1 MATEIQL
8 AGRSMDSNIFGS
20 QERDTDGA
28 AVTRTTCD
36 ALPAGCARSR
46 SQPPAADDGAQ
57 HRLARPRR
65 GPPVPAVPRGR
76 RGGVA
81 LARAPRPRE
90 RQRHQEG
97 VQDAVHRHDLKA
109 RRTAGSRSPTATAA
123 VAPPAYRAPPPPRP
137 GPSRASAAGSLTT
150 ISVCH
155 VYNRARSRWES
166 PSTTRRANHFPPWI
180 K

>member
-109 RRTAGSRSPTATAA
+109 RRTAYSGLPQSH
-123 VAPPAYRAPPPPRP
+123 
-137 GPSRASAAGSLTT
+137 GDGGGCAAGLSC
-150 ISVCH
+150 SPASS
-155 VYNRARSRWES
+155 ARSISCQCRGK
-166 PSTTRRANHFPPWI
+166 PDDD
-180 K
+180 

>member
-1 MATEIQL
+1 MSTEIQL
-8 AGRSMDSNIFGS
+8 AGRSMGSDIFGS

-28 AVTRTTCD
+28 RAPVTRTTCD
-36 ALPAGCARSR
+36 AVAAGYARSR

-65 GPPVPAVPRGR
+65 VPPVPAVPRGHH
-76 RGGVA
+76 GGVT

-90 RQRHQEG
+90 RQRHQVG

-123 VAPPAYRAPPPPRP
+123 VAPPAYRAPP
-137 GPSRASAAGSLTT
+137 ASS
-150 ISVCH
+150 
-155 VYNRARSRWES
+155 ARSISCQCRGK
-166 PSTTRRANHFPPWI
+166 PDDDYCLPCL
-180 K
+180 